1 MFAATA
7 LAVTV
12 GGAVHLGARL
22 DELPRVDVGG
32 ALADPGG
39 ARNILLVGSDSRA
52 GADPDSPDF
61 GSMGDEGDVSG
72 QRSDTLMVLRVG
84 AGTPARLLSVPR
96 DLWVEIAG
104 TGRKQR
110 INTAYAK
117 GPDVVV
123 RTVQQ
128 ALGIPVHHYVEI
140 DFQAFKRLVDA
151 VGGVDVWFDQPVRDA
166 NTGLAIAAPGCHRLD
181 GVEALAFA
189 RARHLE
195 YLDGDRWRRDGTGD
209 LGRMARQQ
217 YFVRRSVQAA
227 LESGSRNPLA
237 LDELLDAMT
246 GGVRLD
252 GSLSRR
258 DLLELA
264 VRFRSLDPAGLGTAT
279 VPADPA
285 VINGNAVLVLDA
297 EAAAP
302 VLAPF
307 RWPTGS
313 GEAFGGPGVGESA
326 AGPPAPAAGVPLPS
340 SGPVG
345 LVPSR
350 DC

>member
-1 MFAATA
+1 MFAA
-7 LAVTV
+7 AVVATTV
-12 GGAVHLGARL
+12 GGAFHLGDRL
-22 DELPRVDVGG
+22 DDLARVDAGD
-32 ALADPGG
+32 ALADPSG

-52 GADPDSPDF
+52 GTDPGSPDF

-84 AGTPARLLSVPR
+84 PGVPASLLSIPR

-104 TGRKQR
+104 TGRSQR
-110 INTAYAK
+110 INTAFAK

-123 RTVQQ
+123 RTVRQ

-166 NTGLAIAAPGCHRLD
+166 NTGLAIASPGCHRLD
-181 GVEALAFA
+181 GVQALAFA

-227 LESGSRNPLA
+227 VETGSRNPLA
-237 LDELLDAMT
+237 IDELLDAMIS
-246 GGVRLD
+246 GVRMDDRLT
-252 GSLSRR
+252 RR
-258 DLLELA
+258 DLVDLA
-264 VRFRSLDPAGLGTAT
+264 LRFRAVDPAGLATAT

-285 VINGNAVLVLDA
+285 VIGGNAVLVLDA
-297 EAAAP
+297 RAADP

-307 RWPTGS
+307 RGADPA
-313 GEAFGGPGVGESA
+313 EAIGALGVGESA
-326 AGPPAPAAGVPLPS
+326 GGVAVRVARVPLPS
-340 SGPVG
+340 SDPVG